1 MDTPCTRNVPWF
13 EFGYYPFL
21 FINNDQIV
29 PYQSEFLLRF
39 SIETGKQRQV
49 TLKISIETPSA
60 TEYSKHSKQVI
71 QRINENKSPT
81 GREYLC
87 ARVLNSVEVQLI

>member
-1 MDTPCTRNVPWF
+1 MPCQV
-13 EFGYYPFL
+13 
-21 FINNDQIV
+21 
-29 PYQSEFLLRF
+29 EFLLRL

-71 QRINENKSPT
+71 QRINQNKSPCNT